1 MLNRHSIQYFWHVC
15 VLPFVQICHFFSRNR
30 EIKGEREYM
39 QSEVFIQFFFVGSA
53 SLHRKSCARS
63 MLNIIV
69 IICVNL
75 SVECALSFIYIGY
88 MVKVLFVCIRVI
100 GSTLYALNKLQNMYV
115 YHLNLADLH
124 ELILYF
130 VNHL

>member
-1 MLNRHSIQYFWHVC
+1 
-15 VLPFVQICHFFSRNR
+15 
-30 EIKGEREYM
+30 
-39 QSEVFIQFFFVGSA
+39 
-53 SLHRKSCARS
+53 